1 MFLYPRRK
9 NLSVILFT
17 SIFDTENSLSEITL
31 KLSYIIRFLVDFRV
45 SELWW
50 VRDSKRKG
58 IEKIIRDLVEYA
70 LAPPYAKRYIPI
82 RPTLKKVG
90 LLEPVNIPAHVVING
105 GAEGEIRISV
115 NGDIGL
121 NKKKEKLCNKKY
133 CLIIDSE
140 SGEIVSYPFYPYYTG
155 FKLHF
160 IDKKQFLM
168 ILNDKIESSN
178 ILIGSR
184 IGVNIQTI
192 SEKIK
197 EIYESKGLRVVI
209 GPPKEGLAKYL
220 NSFNGFLINF
230 LPKQGVKDVRAEEA
244 LMASL
249 TLLNYFLE

>member
-17 SIFDTENSLSEITL
+17 SIFDIENSLSEITL

-50 VRDSKRKG
+50 VKDSKRKG
-58 IEKIIRDLVEYA
+58 IEKIIRDLVSYA
-70 LAPPYAKRYIPI
+70 LALPYAKKYIPI

-90 LLEPVNIPAHVVING
+90 LLEPINIPPHVVING

-121 NKKKEKLCNKKY
+121 EKKEKLCKKY
-133 CLIIDSE
+133 CLIVDSE
-140 SGEIVSYPFYPYYTG
+140 RGEIVNYPFYPYYTG
-155 FKLHF
+155 FKLRF
-160 IDKKQFLM
+160 VDKKQFLT
-168 ILNDKIESSN
+168 ILNDRIESSN

-184 IGVNIQTI
+184 IGVNIQTV

-197 EIYESKGLRVVI
+197 EIYESKGIRIVI

-220 NSFNGFLINF
+220 HSFNGFLINF

-249 TLLNYFLE
+249 TLLNNLLE